1 MSSGTPSL
9 QEEFGATIA
18 ALAGALA
25 AGNEELFHQ
34 ELDVLVERREHY
46 LFGELRRLATGLE
59 TALIR
64 FSVDSR
70 LVDLAEKEIPDAR
83 HRLDHV
89 IKMTDEAA
97 HRTMDLVEQSGPL
110 AERTA
115 RQAGEL
121 ADVWHRFRTRT
132 LEVNDFHDMLRRMD
146 SFLDTTRNDMERV
159 RGNLAEVL
167 LAQGYQDLSGQII
180 RGVMKL
186 VGELEAAL
194 GELVRLSSG
203 HGSREQANERANEKA
218 GEPASESDR
227 RGGAS
232 SSSHGFGPQVPGID
246 RGPAVSDQQDVDALL
261 SGLGM

>member
-1 MSSGTPSL
+1 MSSGITAL
-9 QEEFGATIA
+9 QEEFGASIA

-25 AGNEELFHQ
+25 AGNEELFHK
-34 ELDVLVERREHY
+34 ELDALVERRERN
-46 LFGELRRLATGLE
+46 LFGELRKLATGLQ

-83 HRLDHV
+83 QRLDHV
-89 IKMTDEAA
+89 IKLTDEAA

-121 ADVWHRFRTRT
+121 MELWRRFRTRT
-132 LEVNDFHDMLRRMD
+132 IAVNDFRDMLQRMD
-146 SFLDTTRNDMERV
+146 LFLGATREDMDKV

-186 VGELEAAL
+186 VEELETAL
-194 GELVRLSSG
+194 VELVRLSSG
-203 HGSREQANERANEKA
+203 PSPRKQATEQGS
-218 GEPASESDR
+218 
-227 RGGAS
+227 AS
-232 SSSHGFGPQVPGID
+232 SSRGFGPQVPGID
-246 RGPAVSDQQDVDALL
+246 RGPAVSGQQDVDALL